1 MSEKQRM
8 VDHKCMKLSDL
19 TTSKA
24 TLLYLEKLNG
34 LLYPATIPS
43 QIEKVAKGV
52 GEALA
57 AIKAFRK
64 E

>member
-1 MSEKQRM
+1 
-8 VDHKCMKLSDL
+8 MKLSDL

-24 TLLYLEKLNG
+24 TLLYLEKLNA

-43 QIEKVAKGV
+43 QIEKLAKGV

-57 AIKAFRK
+57 AIKSFRK